1 MKHDGTSR
9 TIGGS
14 GCPEDSTSVNFGN
27 WFSARQTTRPRLLP
41 DACFAIRLL
50 VRKST
55 PGRRAWIPAYALLA
69 DL

>member
-9 TIGGS
+9 TIWGNGFR
-14 GCPEDSTSVNFGN
+14 EDSTSVNFGN
-27 WFSARQTTRPRLLP
+27 WFSARRTTRPRLLP
-41 DACFAIRLL
+41 DACFVIRLL

-55 PGRRAWIPAYALLA
+55 PGRRAWNLAHALLA